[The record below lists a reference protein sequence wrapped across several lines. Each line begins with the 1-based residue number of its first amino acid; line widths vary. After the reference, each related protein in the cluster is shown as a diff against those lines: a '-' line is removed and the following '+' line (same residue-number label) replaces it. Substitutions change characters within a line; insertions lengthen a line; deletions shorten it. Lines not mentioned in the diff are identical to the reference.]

1 MPHTPDDTARSF
13 GDDPSN
19 HATRPLAEVEQAFR
33 QLELRFTEM
42 AKFVDAAE
50 AIRRT
55 FHQVGQRLV
64 DLTCKAGLDT
74 THGKSAQEVAVALVT
89 DLADLAAM
97 SVKGAGQLHRDL
109 DQVRDAVDGLGPV
122 LQGLLGALA
131 ETSRVVS
138 ALDARTRGTSV
149 QPPSVI
155 VDTRA
160 FDRAAGA
167 TARSTDDPRRVP
179 GGSVAARGT
188 RFNN

>member
-1 MPHTPDDTARSF
+1 MPDNTARSL
-13 GDDPSN
+13 GDDLSN
-19 HATRPLAEVEQAFR
+19 PATRPLAEVEQAFR
-33 QLELRFTEM
+33 QMELRFTEM

-50 AIRRT
+50 GIRRT

-97 SVKGAGQLHRDL
+97 SVKGSGQLHRAL
-109 DQVRDAVDGLGPV
+109 DQARDAVDGLAPV
-122 LQGLLGALA
+122 LQSLLGALA
-131 ETSRVVS
+131 ETARVVS
-138 ALDARTRGTSV
+138 DLDARTRGTSV

-155 VDTRA
+155 VDTRT
-160 FDRAAGA
+160 FDRAASAA
-167 TARSTDDPRRVP
+167 TRATDDPRRVP
-179 GGSVAARGT
+179 GGSVGARGT